1 MDHKLWDDLAIDYDQ
16 SVEEN
21 QTQIIVDYLKKEIEI
36 LTSLCDVISSSK
48 KHCSIIDMG
57 AGTGRVLFALDKNLQ
72 NNSIKFFGVEVSE
85 PMLNR
90 ANQKNL
96 NHDGISNIKFL
107 KHDLTEPDLLE
118 YFQSGEPNIVMCLYN
133 TLGVIPLEKRQQFVD
148 NMRKIAGDN
157 GLTIITAF
165 NGDDFG
171 FVAPKIYHPMMP
183 MIRKIDDNSFDLE
196 NKIFQNSLGFR
207 SQWFSQNKLKLLLH
221 TDIAPIPIDVKI
233 NGKMRTLGN
242 VFVDRKI
249 K

>member
-72 NNSIKFFGVEVSE
+72 NNSIRFFGVEVSE

-96 NHDGISNIKFL
+96 N
-107 KHDLTEPDLLE
+107 LLR
-118 YFQSGEPNIVMCLYN
+118 I
-133 TLGVIPLEKRQQFVD
+133 
-148 NMRKIAGDN
+148 
-157 GLTIITAF
+157 
-165 NGDDFG
+165 
-171 FVAPKIYHPMMP
+171 
-183 MIRKIDDNSFDLE
+183 
-196 NKIFQNSLGFR
+196 
-207 SQWFSQNKLKLLLH
+207 
-221 TDIAPIPIDVKI
+221 
-233 NGKMRTLGN
+233 
-242 VFVDRKI
+242 
-249 K
+249 